1 MGKSTISM
9 AIFNSYVKLPEGNT
23 GVTVFIRLQLTAGYF
38 ILSSCAGHLF
48 SKNNPH
54 IITQGNWYVQEF
66 ARPYP
71 PNCHLHVCI
80 YIYIMYLYIYIER
93 EAGCKGFFLQFQTN
107 PIDIPLYPQDW
118 FGYPS
123 VRSHTTAH
131 CSRENTMG
139 APSLWRMTRPGTWD
153 LAMKWREDDF
163 IWPEQAEADTY
174 IYAYIYI

>member
-1 MGKSTISM
+1 VQV
-9 AIFNSYVKLPEGNT
+9 IFFRK
-23 GVTVFIRLQLTAGYF
+23 IILT
-38 ILSSCAGHLF
+38 SSRREIGM
-48 SKNNPH
+48 SKNLLGH
-54 IITQGNWYVQEF
+54 IPQIAIYMYV
-66 ARPYP
+66 
-71 PNCHLHVCI
+71 

-139 APSLWRMTRPGTWD
+139 APSL
-153 LAMKWREDDF
+153 
-163 IWPEQAEADTY
+163 
-174 IYAYIYI
+174 